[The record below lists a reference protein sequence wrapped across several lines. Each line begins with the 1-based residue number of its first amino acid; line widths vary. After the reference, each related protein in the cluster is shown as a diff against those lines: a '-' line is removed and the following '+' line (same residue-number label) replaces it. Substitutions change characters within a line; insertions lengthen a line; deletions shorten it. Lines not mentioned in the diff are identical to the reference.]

1 MNKRRFLSLLVL
13 CALIAALFGTHSKK
27 PRSII
32 LIGWDAA
39 SRNTVRDLMAQG
51 KLPNLK
57 ELVFK
62 GALVDIDAFGRTD
75 TKAGWTEVLT
85 GYPPEITGVCCN
97 SHYQAIPQG
106 YTVFERLQDFF
117 GRENFVTV
125 AVISKKN
132 HMDYA
137 SPQRYDRI
145 EDVPEEYQGAAKVIS
160 TGDGREYVYLPGE
173 PFANVKDKMDV
184 FVNGIGSN
192 DRVLREALR
201 LLERYRERPFFF
213 FIHFGDIDDAGHSF
227 GGDSAQVRDAIIS
240 CDSCLGK
247 LMQQLR
253 EYKLYDKTLLYV
265 TADHGLDKKGIPF
278 GHHNAPRIFLATNN
292 AKVIRAGTRT
302 DITPT
307 ILDDFGVNLKKI
319 KPEFP
324 GRSLTNLKRCKYC
337 IRAH

>member
-1 MNKRRFLSLLVL
+1 MNKRIFLSLLVL

-125 AVISKKN
+125 AVISKKLN
-132 HMDYA
+132 MDYTP
-137 SPQRYDRI
+137 PQRYDRI
-145 EDVPEEYQGAAKVIS
+145 EDVPEDYRSAARLLLTVDGQGC
-160 TGDGREYVYLPGE
+160 VYFPGE
-173 PFANVKDKMDV
+173 PFANVKDKIDV
-184 FVNGIGSN
+184 FEN
-192 DRVLREALR
+192 DLRNNKNVLQEALR
-201 LLERYRERPFFF
+201 LLERYRQRPFFF
-213 FIHFGDIDDAGHSF
+213 FIKFCDIDGAGHKF
-227 GGDSAQVRDAIIS
+227 GVNSTQVRDAIIS

-247 LMQQLR
+247 LVQQLK
-253 EYKLYDKTLLYV
+253 EYKLYDKTLVYV
-265 TADHGLDKKGIPF
+265 TADHGLDKEGNSHRDAPF
-278 GHHNAPRIFLATNN
+278 IFLATNN
-292 AKVIRAGTRT
+292 PKIIRDGTRT

-324 GRSLTNLKRCKYC
+324 GWPLTKIKKCTYC
-337 IRAH
+337 TRRR